1 MRVGLGWVAELPG
14 RETDAVRPG
23 HVDAPRHWSWHPPS
37 STRTARPGRS
47 CAPRPPA
54 PSAVPAVSAVTRPST
69 APAPRVPRGDGPLGG
84 DVSVVCVRRDLM
96 RTSLQRTV
104 RPTCHR
110 RLSNPYSKMRF
121 SRTTPH
127 LRVTPCHD

>member
-1 MRVGLGWVAELPG
+1 MAGSGVGLGWVAELPG

-54 PSAVPAVSAVTRPST
+54 PSAVPAVSAITRPST
-69 APAPRVPRGDGPLGG
+69 APAPRVPRGDGCSEAMCLSCVS
-84 DVSVVCVRRDLM
+84 DVILCAHLCSARSARPVTADY
-96 RTSLQRTV
+96 RTCIRKCGSHGQH
-104 RPTCHR
+104 PT
-110 RLSNPYSKMRF
+110 F
-121 SRTTPH
+121 G
-127 LRVTPCHD
+127 